1 MLHTIQAVSHRC
13 GLSPHVIR
21 IWERRYGALTP
32 SRTDTNR
39 RMYCDDEIER
49 LTMLRELTESGYRIS
64 CVAKLKAPELQE
76 LLQKHLA
83 QGSADTFAGNDA
95 EDLERAEQFVAG
107 CIDAAKKYESD
118 RLRRLLIRARM
129 SLGQRG
135 MLHQVICPLIQEVG
149 LGWQEGK
156 LRPGHEHIATAV
168 IREILLTPVPGSTV
182 ATNAPEIVVS
192 TPVGEIHELGAML
205 VVSSARDLGWR
216 VTYLGPNLPIEEIA
230 ACVKSR
236 NAAALALSLVYPEN
250 CPTITEK
257 IRSLRQM
264 LPEKVAILIGGRA
277 ANGYREKLPD
287 LNIHWSD
294 CLHDL
299 DKALM
304 KIRR

>member
-135 MLHQVICPLIQEVG
+135 MLRH
-149 LGWQEGK
+149 K
-156 LRPGHEHIATAV
+156 
-168 IREILLTPVPGSTV
+168 
-182 ATNAPEIVVS
+182 
-192 TPVGEIHELGAML
+192 
-205 VVSSARDLGWR
+205 ARLCRD
-216 VTYLGPNLPIEEIA
+216 
-230 ACVKSR
+230 
-236 NAAALALSLVYPEN
+236 
-250 CPTITEK
+250 
-257 IRSLRQM
+257 
-264 LPEKVAILIGGRA
+264 
-277 ANGYREKLPD
+277 
-287 LNIHWSD
+287 
-294 CLHDL
+294 
-299 DKALM
+299 
-304 KIRR
+304 